1 MPLLQYHILQETVL
15 TDELE
20 VVDPHFPQT
29 MLLNQSWTNVTGG
42 QCVTLMRQ
50 DEEEIFLVSGLDSRS
65 MIDYQNRD
73 IHFFEGVIQPI
84 DTLLVPP
91 LQLSETIRAR
101 VPSMS
106 AFLGALYKTGLAD
119 EVMEAKDVTIFAPD
133 NQAFQRTFGALNEL
147 SMDELRNVLAYHIVP
162 DRVLYSHGLERRGQ
176 LATRATTGDG
186 EAEQINL
193 TISSAGNHLYIDS
206 SAIQDPDIMI
216 ANGAVHMHVFPNS
229 FTTFLSQRDQQLTTL
244 HLPHA
249 VSETCSTLWN
259 PMLSLNQDARSNH
272 PSLSCKAMLPPVE
285 HFQHHSSLTYPALS
299 TVLRPRR
306 PRRHLNRRHIGQR

>member
-1 MPLLQYHILQETVL
+1 MPLLQYHILQETIL

-20 VVDPHFPQT
+20 VIDPHFPQT
-29 MLLNQSWTNVTGG
+29 MLFNQSWTNVTGG

-50 DEEEIFLVSGLDSRS
+50 DEEEVFLVSGLDSRS

-73 IHFFEGVIQPI
+73 IHFLEGIIQPV

-91 LQLSETIRAR
+91 LQLAETIRAR

-176 LATRATTGDG
+176 LTTRATTGDG
-186 EAEQINL
+186 GAEQINI
-193 TISSAGNHLYIDS
+193 TISTAGNHLYIDS
-206 SAIQDPDIMI
+206 SAVQDPDIMI
-216 ANGAVHMHVFPNS
+216 ANGAVHMYAVPIPLPTFP
-229 FTTFLSQRDQQLTTL
+229 SQQDQQLTTL
-244 HLPHA
+244 DPPHL
-249 VSETCSTLWN
+249 VSQTCSTL
-259 PMLSLNQDARSNH
+259 
-272 PSLSCKAMLPPVE
+272 
-285 HFQHHSSLTYPALS
+285 
-299 TVLRPRR
+299 
-306 PRRHLNRRHIGQR
+306 